1 LPRVPPELSPDR
13 APVTLYPQRR
23 RTIVLAVVS
32 AVFVVVGALAAADGA
47 AIGWAAVGFFG
58 LCLLVFLA
66 LLLPGAAYLRLDQEG
81 FTICSLFRPGRV
93 RWGDARSFRSYA
105 VPGGTFV
112 GFDLAGAS
120 APLGRLVAR
129 SLSGVDG
136 GLPDTYG
143 LEAEEL
149 AGLLNVWRD
158 RYA

>member
-1 LPRVPPELSPDR
+1 MPPELSPDR

-23 RTIVLAVVS
+23 RTIVLALVS

-66 LLLPGAAYLRLDQEG
+66 LLLPGAAFLRLDHEG

-93 RWGDARSFRSYA
+93 RWR
-105 VPGGTFV
+105 
-112 GFDLAGAS
+112 
-120 APLGRLVAR
+120 AR